1 MRFGGRLVVSM
12 TLVMLCGVLV
22 AWLVAQAVGPGVF
35 RDHMERASHEPGSV
49 AAHALEAFVSAST
62 ATLAAALGAAVA
74 TSLLAGF
81 LVSRRVASSL
91 RNTATV
97 AAQVSAGRFD
107 VRVMPPGIGSE
118 FDDLAGAI
126 NAMAQRL
133 GRNDAM
139 RRRLMADIAHELRTP
154 VATISAY
161 LDALDDGVEVLS
173 PATTEVLQA
182 QASRL
187 TRLADD
193 LGAVMRAESGAMV
206 LDLVPVDAYELIEV
220 CAESLRPRYE
230 RSGVALVTDVRPGTP
245 RILADRDRMG
255 QVLGNLVDNALRH
268 TPAGGTVRLTAE
280 LHGAVVR
287 FAVADTGD
295 GIEAEHLPY
304 VFERF
309 YRVDVARDRGHGG
322 SGIGLAIVRALVLA
336 HGGTV
341 SVLSPGKSMGTTFVV
356 DLPVRPDGPRWHPFS
371 RGH

>member
-1 MRFGGRLVVSM
+1 MRFGGRLVLSM
-12 TLVMLCGVLV
+12 VLVMLCGVLV

-49 AAHALEAFVSAST
+49 GAHALEAFVSASA
-62 ATLAAALGAAVA
+62 ATLAAALAAAVA
-74 TSLLAGF
+74 TSVLIGF
-81 LVSRRVASSL
+81 LVSRRVALSL
-91 RNTATV
+91 RNTSRV

-107 VRVMPPGIGSE
+107 VRAKPPGIGSE

-126 NAMAQRL
+126 NAMAERL
-133 GRNDAM
+133 GTNDAM

-154 VATISAY
+154 VATIAGY
-161 LDALDDGVEVLS
+161 LDALDDGVEALS
-173 PATTEVLQA
+173 PATTEVLRA

-193 LGAVMRAESGAMV
+193 LGAVMRAESGTMA
-206 LDLVPVDAYELIEV
+206 LDLVPVDPHELIEV
-220 CAESLRPRYE
+220 CAESVRTRYE
-230 RSGVALVTDVRPGTP
+230 QAAVALVTHVRPGTP
-245 RILADRDRMG
+245 WIVADRDHMG
-255 QVLGNLVDNALRH
+255 QVLGNLADNALRH

-280 LHGAVVR
+280 AQGPAVR
-287 FAVADTGD
+287 FVVADTGE

-341 SVLSPGKSMGTTFVV
+341 SVVSPGPGKGTTFVV
-356 DLPVRPDGPRWHPFS
+356 DLPARPARPRWHAIS
-371 RGH
+371 RAH